1 VKALMVDVDGVVVVR
16 PADPAR
22 RSWAWNLETDLG
34 LSLNQLQGHFFA
46 VHWSDVVH
54 GRADLHDRL
63 ALVLAEIAPGLSSQ
77 ALADYWFEQDSI
89 LDQTLLDDLKAL
101 GTRGLELH
109 LATVQEH
116 HRARYLMENLGLG
129 QVFQAIHYAADY
141 GLSKPDPAFFRA
153 VEARTGH
160 EPESLLLIDDSLKN
174 VESAR
179 VCGWQALHWDGSLRL
194 AEALDVAGIEI
205 AP

>member
-1 VKALMVDVDGVVVVR
+1 MVDVDGVVVVR

-22 RSWAWNLETDLG
+22 RSWAWNLEADLG
-34 LSLNQLQGHFFA
+34 LPLSSLQDQFFA

-54 GRADLHDRL
+54 GRADLHERL
-63 ALVLAEIAPGLSSQ
+63 GPVLAQIAPGLSSQ
-77 ALADYWFEQDSI
+77 TLADYWFQQDSI

-101 GTRGLELH
+101 GARGVELH

-116 HRARYLMENLGLG
+116 HRARYLMEDLGLG
-129 QVFQAIHYAADY
+129 QVFHAIHYAADY

-153 VEARTGH
+153 VVERTGH
-160 EPESLLLIDDSLKN
+160 GPESLLLIDDSLKN

-179 VCGWQALHWDGSLRL
+179 ACGWQALHWDGSRRL
-194 AEALDVAGIEI
+194 AQALNEAGIEI

>member
-1 VKALMVDVDGVVVVR
+1 MVDVDGVVVVR
-16 PADPAR
+16 PADPVR
-22 RSWAWNLETDLG
+22 RSWAWNLESDLG
-34 LSLNQLQGHFFA
+34 LSINQLQDHFFA

-63 ALVLAEIAPGLSSQ
+63 GLVLAEIAPGLSSQ
-77 ALADYWFEQDSI
+77 ALAEYWFEQDAI
-89 LDQTLLDDLKAL
+89 LDQTLLDDLKTL

-116 HRARYLMENLGLG
+116 YRARYLMQDLGLG
-129 QVFQAIHYAADY
+129 RVFQAIHYAADY

-153 VEARTGH
+153 VADRTGH
-160 EPESLLLIDDSLKN
+160 EPKGLLLIDDSLKN
-174 VESAR
+174 IESAR
-179 VCGWQALHWDGSLRL
+179 ACGWLTLHWDGSVRL
-194 AEALDVAGIEI
+194 AQALTSAGIEI